1 MSTFQAIYISQ
12 KGKMKQKYRTA
23 QIPDHPARLIHF
35 INCLFMWSLISDICE
50 SGTAINYTGVTQKG
64 VGPNT

>member
-23 QIPDHPARLIHF
+23 QIPDHLQD
-35 INCLFMWSLISDICE
+35 L
-50 SGTAINYTGVTQKG
+50 
-64 VGPNT
+64 